1 MEGQK
6 TAPVALKTTAV
17 FSCPREVWGGAT
29 PARMLGAAFPA
40 RGITSSGCR
49 LSLTQPSLFAPPG
62 LSPHIWKPCPQR
74 RRGPPSFAP
83 PIWRAP
89 CSRSHGARRTVKAAQ
104 PRGKR
109 FPATHGNPAHGAA
122 SVRPA
127 GTPCLTHKKAP
138 QAPAPFAHEGDFP
151 ASGPELPA
159 RRRGAGIRR
168 SIRPQA
174 AFQLS
179 SPLGASARQAQHVR
193 GA

>member
-1 MEGQK
+1 MERQK
-6 TAPVALKTTAV
+6 TAPVALRTTAV
-17 FSCPREVWGGAT
+17 FSCSREVCGGTT
-29 PARMLGAAFPA
+29 PARMLGAAF
-40 RGITSSGCR
+40 S
-49 LSLTQPSLFAPPG
+49 
-62 LSPHIWKPCPQR
+62 
-74 RRGPPSFAP
+74 
-83 PIWRAP
+83 
-89 CSRSHGARRTVKAAQ
+89 CSRNHILRVPIVPDAAQ
-104 PRGKR
+104 PFRAPGLRPTYLETLPSGARPPELRASNLACPLLPLAWGTPDGKSRTARGKR

-138 QAPAPFAHEGDFP
+138 QAPASLAHEGDFP

-179 SPLGASARQAQHVR
+179 PPLGASARQARHVR